1 METKILLTQY
11 QDKPVMLVYETD
23 KLVDIVFRDACSTVG
38 NIYVGKVKNI
48 VPNINAAFVELEDG
62 LLTYYSMAD
71 EKPIFLNNKKN
82 DKLTIGDDILVQ
94 IVKDGIKTKAPQ
106 VSSKLTLTGKYLV
119 LTLEAGK
126 IGISNKIK
134 DSEQK
139 KTLKGIIKNNIS
151 PSFGAIIRTN
161 ATEAVADDIIR
172 ELTSLE
178 ESMTSILEYAKYRTT
193 GYCLYQM
200 EAGFSKEILGYCNS
214 SLTSIITD
222 DEVTYHSLRDYFSM
236 YDPVI
241 MDKLTLYQD
250 DSYSLSA
257 MYNIHRDLERATN
270 KRVWLKSGAYLVIEQ
285 TEAMVVIDVN
295 TGKSIGKQDKDK
307 HFLDI
312 NLEAAKECAKQIRL
326 RNLSGIIIIDFINM
340 DSMEHKNMLIQSLKE
355 HLAKDRIK
363 TNYVDTTALGLV
375 EITRKKERKSV
386 KEVLEG

>member
-11 QDKPVMLVYETD
+11 QDKPVMLVYEAD

-119 LTLEAGK
+119 LTLEAGQF
-126 IGISNKIK
+126 GISNKIK

-139 KTLKGIIKNNIS
+139 KSLKGMIKKNIS
-151 PSFGAIIRTN
+151 PSYGAIIRTN
-161 ATEAVADDIIR
+161 ATEAGEDDIIR

-178 ESMTSILEYAKYRTT
+178 ESMTSILKYAKYRTT

-214 SLTSIITD
+214 SLASIITD

-236 YDPVI
+236 YDPAI

-340 DSMEHKNMLIQSLKE
+340 DSVEHKNMLIQSLKE

>member
-1 METKILLTQY
+1 MKTKILLTQY
-11 QDKPVMLVYETD
+11 QDKPVMLVYEAD

-62 LLTYYSMAD
+62 LLTYFSMSD

-119 LTLEAGK
+119 LTLEAGQ

-139 KTLKGIIKNNIS
+139 KSLKGIIKNNIS
-151 PSFGAIIRTN
+151 PSYGAIIRTN
-161 ATEAVADDIIR
+161 ATEAAEDDIIR

-178 ESMTSILEYAKYRTT
+178 ESMTSILKSAKYRTT

-214 SLTSIITD
+214 SLTNIITD

-236 YDPVI
+236 YDPAI

-285 TEAMVVIDVN
+285 TEAMVVVDVN

-340 DSMEHKNMLIQSLKE
+340 DSVEHKNMLIQSLKE

>member
-11 QDKPVMLVYETD
+11 QDKPVMLVYESD

-119 LTLEAGK
+119 LTLEAGQ

-139 KTLKGIIKNNIS
+139 KSLKGIIKKNIS
-151 PSFGAIIRTN
+151 PSYGAIIRTN
-161 ATEAVADDIIR
+161 ATEAGEDDILR

-178 ESMTSILEYAKYRTT
+178 ESMTSILKYAKYRTT

-214 SLTSIITD
+214 SLASIITD

-236 YDPVI
+236 YDPAI

-295 TGKSIGKQDKDK
+295 TGKSIGKQDMDK

>member
-11 QDKPVMLVYETD
+11 QDKPVMLVYEAD

-119 LTLEAGK
+119 LTLEAGQ

-139 KTLKGIIKNNIS
+139 KSLKGIIKKSIS
-151 PSFGAIIRTN
+151 PSYGAIIRTN
-161 ATEAVADDIIR
+161 ATEAGEDDIIR

-178 ESMTSILEYAKYRTT
+178 ESMTSILKYAIYRTT

-236 YDPVI
+236 YDPAI

-340 DSMEHKNMLIQSLKE
+340 DSVEHKNMLIQSLKE